1 MSTGR
6 NRVHRRRAV
15 VLAFLAVAFPAWV
28 LAQHGMG
35 RESDDML
42 SDQEATRRREL
53 ATSVHKNLSC
63 WDCHGEMGMEMGGSP
78 DPVGTCASCHE
89 RAWAAYRAS
98 VHAVAVRRDI
108 PHAPTCVECHGS
120 HGVRAAADPLS
131 PVSKFRVSGAT
142 CARCHGS
149 VRLTAM
155 HRLPAGVVPD
165 YQQSFHGLSAAL
177 GDRRV
182 ANCASCHGYHEIRPS
197 RDPRSSVN
205 PANLERTCGSCH
217 AGAGPGFASG
227 GVHHRPDTTGHR
239 MVDLAAV
246 MYRMMIGLTVGLML
260 AHNAI
265 DFWRRALE
273 RWRRRRKGGET
284 GHRRR
289 GESGA
294 DPSPAYVR
302 FTVNE
307 RLQHWV
313 LAASFG
319 VLVLT
324 GFALV
329 FSWRVPVLEAER
341 GVWLRAFAHRAAAV
355 TFMGLAVY
363 HIVYVALT
371 RRGRYNL
378 RALVPRLRSARD
390 LVCRCAACLRL
401 GPPSVSDW
409 RDLVETVKYNLGLRP
424 TRPAMGRF
432 TYAEKMEYLALV
444 WGSVVM
450 ILTGLALWFEVPF
463 LNRFPYWA
471 FDLATVVHYYEAVL
485 ATLAIL
491 VWHFYYTIFN
501 PDVFPLS
508 KAMVTG
514 ELERDEMEREHPQ
527 ELKALEEGSSQEQ

>member
-1 MSTGR
+1 
-6 NRVHRRRAV
+6 
-15 VLAFLAVAFPAWV
+15 
-28 LAQHGMG
+28 
-35 RESDDML
+35 
-42 SDQEATRRREL
+42 
-53 ATSVHKNLSC
+53 
-63 WDCHGEMGMEMGGSP
+63 
-78 DPVGTCASCHE
+78 
-89 RAWAAYRAS
+89 
-98 VHAVAVRRDI
+98 
-108 PHAPTCVECHGS
+108 
-120 HGVRAAADPLS
+120 
-131 PVSKFRVSGAT
+131 
-142 CARCHGS
+142 
-149 VRLTAM
+149 
-155 HRLPAGVVPD
+155 
-165 YQQSFHGLSAAL
+165 
-177 GDRRV
+177 
-182 ANCASCHGYHEIRPS
+182 
-197 RDPRSSVN
+197 
-205 PANLERTCGSCH
+205 
-217 AGAGPGFASG
+217 
-227 GVHHRPDTTGHR
+227 
-239 MVDLAAV
+239 
-246 MYRMMIGLTVGLML
+246 MMIGLTVGLML

-289 GESGA
+289 GGSGA

-363 HIVYVALT
+363 HIAYVALT
-371 RRGRYNL
+371 RRGRHNL